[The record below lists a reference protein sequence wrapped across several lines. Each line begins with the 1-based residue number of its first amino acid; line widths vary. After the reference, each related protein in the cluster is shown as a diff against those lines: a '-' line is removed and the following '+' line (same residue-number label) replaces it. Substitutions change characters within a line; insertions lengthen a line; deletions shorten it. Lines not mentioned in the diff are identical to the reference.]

1 MSISPT
7 ENERAAIFQTRVIQ
21 RQIQK
26 YVRFREEIPRKELA
40 EFFATVKKTT
50 FDASLHYLKKRGALI
65 VDENDV
71 YRPGKIDEIVASRA
85 DRAWKAAR
93 IMRTFTSREL
103 AITADLDRQYVSDLF
118 ATWVA
123 QDYIVQVGRKD
134 KLKLYKMLSKE
145 IIRPRLARKTRRKP

>member
-1 MSISPT
+1 M
-7 ENERAAIFQTRVIQ
+7 
-21 RQIQK
+21 RQIHK
-26 YVRFREEIPRKELA
+26 YVKFREEIPRKELA
-40 EFFATVKKTT
+40 EFFGAVKNTT
-50 FDASLHYLKKRGALI
+50 FNSALHDLKKRGAI
-65 VDENDV
+65 IADEHDV
-71 YRPGKIDEIVASRA
+71 YRPGAAEEIVACRA

-103 AITADLDRQYVSDLF
+103 AITAELDRQYVSDLF